1 MKTEEMQKARRFS
14 NVPQIP
20 ITIAGRGALDR
31 VRDNAETEFET
42 ELKKDFITAYWFI
55 QFQECGGGWGD
66 RKKRTL
72 KLGAK
77 EFSDD
82 VSLED
87 AIMENPEY
95 QFTVRDASVSLN
107 GSRRA
112 LTVNYR
118 VGIDTPTQV
127 YSRNQ
132 TLADFLDG
140 KVREMSLVPDP
151 HDKDAIALVIPREK
165 GYGIARIRETGGRD
179 ISGSV
184 YGDAFGSDFEH
195 DLQMALSYVNG
206 FSGNASI
213 GAREWHSGSVGVKE
227 TEFQWWTG
235 EKTRTE
241 RKFLDRKPFERKGDT
256 YTLQVQEGVYDA
268 DTPMTEAIE
277 QLPEAHDTLQ
287 GATLKVRGD
296 GKERAEYQFYT
307 PIESSLRLE
316 SQHHD
321 DYHSKSSVLNR
332 DFRSPVFI
340 ADPKY
345 HDAVLFRTEMGDG
358 RYSLV
363 RIRQG

>member
-31 VRDNAETEFET
+31 VRDKSEEEFET
-42 ELKKDFITAYWFI
+42 QLKKDFITAYWFI

-82 VSLED
+82 VGLED
-87 AIMENPEY
+87 AVMENPEY
-95 QFTVRDASVSLN
+95 QFTVRDASVLLN

-112 LTVNYR
+112 LTVNYQ
-118 VGIDTPTQV
+118 VGIDSPTQV
-127 YSRNQ
+127 YTKNR
-132 TLADFLDG
+132 TFADLLDG
-140 KVREMSLVPDP
+140 KVREMSLVPDL
-151 HDKDAIALVIPREK
+151 HDKDAITLVIPREE
-165 GYGIARIRETGGRD
+165 GYGIVRIRETGGRD
-179 ISGSV
+179 ISGRT

-195 DLQMALSYVNG
+195 DLQMALSYVNS

-213 GAREWHSGSVGVKE
+213 GAREWHSGSAGVKE
-227 TEFQWWTG
+227 TEFQWWTE

-241 RKFLDRKPFERKGDT
+241 RRFLDRKPFERKGHT
-256 YTLQVQEGVYDA
+256 YTLQIQEGVYDA
-268 DTPMTEAIE
+268 DTPMIEAIE
-277 QLPEAHDTLQ
+277 QLPETYDTLH

-296 GKERAEYQFYT
+296 GKERADNEYFT
-307 PIESSLRLE
+307 KIESSLMLE
-316 SQHHD
+316 SQHPD
-321 DYHSKSSVLNR
+321 DYHCKSSVLNR
-332 DFRSPVFI
+332 DFRNPVFI

-345 HDAVLFRTEMGDG
+345 HDAVLFRTEMDDG

-363 RIRQG
+363 RIRQE